1 MMDSTQF
8 SLDDIR
14 RHPKFP
20 FDAWQEDDVSFLML
34 ELYWAELVR
43 VILGD
48 EMVNYAPLWDTE
60 RDGNPILAIT
70 NQTARRGLRL
80 IMIAN
85 EDNKPLYPNKTGQ
98 DAFYALQPFT
108 NMGRL
113 PDGETPVY
121 ELVMVVSLDDRYTS
135 YFEYLVRLHC
145 CDYASI
151 EQMEEAIAAYEAKF
165 SMADPTDELSED

>member
-1 MMDSTQF
+1 MDSTQF

-20 FDAWQEDDVSFLML
+20 FDAWREDDVSFLML

-48 EMVNYAPLWDTE
+48 EMANYTPLWDTD
-60 RDGNPILAIT
+60 RGGNPILDIT

-80 IMIAN
+80 ILIEN
-85 EDNKPLYPNKTGQ
+85 EENKPRYPENTGPVAFYSLYPFMNNS
-98 DAFYALQPFT
+98 F
-108 NMGRL
+108 L
-113 PDGETPVY
+113 PDGETPVD
-121 ELVMVVSLDDRYTS
+121 ELGMFLKLDERYTS

-145 CDYASI
+145 CDYASV
-151 EQMEEAIAAYEAKF
+151 EQMEEAIAIYEAKF
-165 SMADPTDELSED
+165 AMADPTAELPED

>member
-1 MMDSTQF
+1 MMDNTQF
-8 SLDDIR
+8 TLDDIR

-43 VILGD
+43 VVLGD
-48 EMVNYAPLWDTE
+48 EMVKYAPLWDTE

-70 NQTARRGLRL
+70 NQSARRGLRL
-80 IMIAN
+80 IAIAN
-85 EDNKPLYPNKTGQ
+85 EDNKPLYPNKSGP
-98 DAFYALQPFT
+98 DAFYGLQPFM
-108 NMGRL
+108 NVGRL
-113 PDGETPVY
+113 PDGETPVD

-135 YFEYLVRLHC
+135 YFEYLVKLHC
-145 CDYASI
+145 CDYASM

-165 SMADPTDELSED
+165 EMADPTADLS